1 MNTSVLLDLVS
12 IFGINM
18 WFNLFT
24 TDVQKTQFLVEFEL
38 SMTNPSISIK
48 MLDFTHEM
56 LYTDQPMNTLIQ
68 IVPVKR
74 KISFLASSSPIQNLF
89 PEKKICTNNRSYS
102 IFYNGTSVAF
112 TIDYYVLSALH
123 IQKFC

>member
-48 MLDFTHEM
+48 MFDFTHEM

-68 IVPVKR
+68 VVPVKR

-89 PEKKICTNNRSYS
+89 PEKNMYK
-102 IFYNGTSVAF
+102 
-112 TIDYYVLSALH
+112 
-123 IQKFC
+123 